1 MPKVYFHHDGGRAE
15 QLCTIA
21 SSTTIPNDDHRPT
34 ASCGR
39 SSSTR
44 LSAKTRLAAAQSC
57 SEEEPRHRS
66 DKAIFGTEVFDISVQ
81 DVKVDVPAKVDAPEG
96 IRGAKPT
103 RR

>member
-1 MPKVYFHHDGGRAE
+1 VPKVYLHHNGGRTE

-21 SSTTIPNDDHRPT
+21 SSTTILNDDHRPI
-34 ASCGR
+34 ASRGR
-39 SSSTR
+39 FSSTR

-81 DVKVDVPAKVDAPEG
+81 DVKVDVPPKIDVPDG

-103 RR
+103 SR